1 MRTSSKTYLTNK
13 HWLYGCCT
21 WLVTRYTNLR
31 NIFMY
36 VDLCTLFVNNIHYT
50 AHHLCYTI
58 ALFEWQILIIRPLL
72 SSPHNTT
79 TRLIWFNYLNKSKW
93 ILKYFLRQIVN
104 SLSIMKSLPV
114 NRVDSYIIQWCCC
127 CFDDSWNTR
136 WSRMYAH
143 RSFYFAPKLIFYS
156 NSEVIT
162 SIQAIVSKQYC
173 GYE

>member
-1 MRTSSKTYLTNK
+1 MAVWLLYLTSDAVYQSAK
-13 HWLYGCCT
+13 YIYVCRFVHTVRKQYTLYGT
-21 WLVTRYTNLR
+21 P
-31 NIFMY
+31 
-36 VDLCTLFVNNIHYT
+36 
-50 AHHLCYTI
+50 LCYTI

-127 CFDDSWNTR
+127 LADS
-136 WSRMYAH
+136 YAC
-143 RSFYFAPKLIFYS
+143 SMLMEYAMIAYVCTTLILFCS
-156 NSEVIT
+156 
-162 SIQAIVSKQYC
+162 
-173 GYE
+173 